1 MGDSAMIAITPSAP
15 GTVPRSNDLGGP
27 DDLSGTV
34 VRRSLVRGWRRS
46 ADAYRS
52 DLEEHLRPLS
62 LGALGLA
69 SGAVVVIRRLG
80 GTLGISS
87 LEEAR
92 MLVEGAHRPALGGR
106 RVDVDCAVFDS
117 SEDLLVGYLVA
128 RVAPDPG
135 AWWWQTMGPMWNP
148 TAPADRVAAVL
159 GQFITVLPSVVDRTG
174 PTIMRALLADLGD
187 EWCGVLADALVAS
200 GIPDV
205 ASVAAISATQKS
217 QQTHGVMTVVGDAD
231 LGVDRLGTLLGLD
244 AGNSPGFQTRG
255 AEPEGP
261 EAELVGSRCERR
273 LDTDGAPEVGSYGA
287 PRAAR
292 AGRANAYGP
301 NRDAAAG
308 SGLAGRLLGARGP
321 SSDPT
326 ALPGSTGKR
335 WVDGGSPPNVA
346 GASVAALGG
355 SGVERVATGLGGL
368 WYLLAPYDAVL
379 QELDLRPAPAGVWA
393 GFSSVGR
400 EVLSL
405 LGSGVPRDPVWA
417 LLDRLADSARSEAAW
432 DDTSQLA
439 SGALGQMAIAERVL
453 DGFAAGSH
461 FLSGGLRLA
470 AVVLV
475 SDTANES
482 MVDRVS
488 HTVVEVRVDPRLAD
502 AEVRRLGYDWD
513 LSLSGVFGVNLR
525 FRFE

>member
-1 MGDSAMIAITPSAP
+1 M
-15 GTVPRSNDLGGP
+15 
-27 DDLSGTV
+27 
-34 VRRSLVRGWRRS
+34 
-46 ADAYRS
+46 
-52 DLEEHLRPLS
+52 
-62 LGALGLA
+62 
-69 SGAVVVIRRLG
+69 
-80 GTLGISS
+80 
-87 LEEAR
+87 
-92 MLVEGAHRPALGGR
+92 
-106 RVDVDCAVFDS
+106 
-117 SEDLLVGYLVA
+117 
-128 RVAPDPG
+128 
-135 AWWWQTMGPMWNP
+135 
-148 TAPADRVAAVL
+148 
-159 GQFITVLPSVVDRTG
+159 
-174 PTIMRALLADLGD
+174 
-187 EWCGVLADALVAS
+187 
-200 GIPDV
+200 
-205 ASVAAISATQKS
+205 
-217 QQTHGVMTVVGDAD
+217 
-231 LGVDRLGTLLGLD
+231 
-244 AGNSPGFQTRG
+244 
-255 AEPEGP
+255 
-261 EAELVGSRCERR
+261 
-273 LDTDGAPEVGSYGA
+273 
-287 PRAAR
+287 
-292 AGRANAYGP
+292 
-301 NRDAAAG
+301 
-308 SGLAGRLLGARGP
+308 
-321 SSDPT
+321 
-326 ALPGSTGKR
+326 
-335 WVDGGSPPNVA
+335 
-346 GASVAALGG
+346 
-355 SGVERVATGLGGL
+355 ERVATGLGGL